1 MPADVDVFAVRVT
14 FRVRVFRCCFTVKA
28 NAQHI
33 QRKVGDGGGVHQ
45 VEKFLRAAGIRPD
58 GELFPGDHA
67 AGISF
72 NEFKFVAFD
81 ARTFSETTAF
91 HATGAQ
97 RGFSH
102 CDDLPLRVRNVHAG
116 DETQK
121 FRAFQQGFTQGNAAR
136 FGQGKSAIT

>member
-1 MPADVDVFAVRVT
+1 MPADVDVFTVRVT
-14 FRVRVFRCCFTVKA
+14 FRIGVFCGGFTVKA

-58 GELFPGDHA
+58 GELFPGDHT

-72 NEFKFVAFD
+72 NEFEFVAFD

-97 RGFSH
+97 CGFAH
-102 CDDLPLRVRNVHAG
+102 GDDLPLRVRNVHAG

-121 FRAFQQGFTQGNAAR
+121 LRAFQQGFTQSNTAWL
-136 FGQGKSAIT
+136 GQRKETIT